1 MDEWVWSNDGMILT
15 GETTI
20 WRKKTCPT
28 STMCTT
34 NPTSSAM
41 VSASDFRGQGT
52 ASDRLSLRTARKGNF
67 AYLFLSH

>member
-1 MDEWVWSNDGMILT
+1 MNECVWSIVGIILT
-15 GETTI
+15 EETI
-20 WRKKTCPT
+20 RRKKTCPT
-28 STMCTT
+28 SAMFTT

-41 VSASDFRGQGT
+41 VSTSDFRGQGT